1 MSIWVVY
8 FDTEP
13 DTMFFRSAKRAY
25 DYMKETLIDYISSC
39 NEWGDKEQVLHY
51 EKELEEL
58 EREYSCH
65 SEDNLSF
72 GANIMWARKEEVY

>member
-13 DTMFFRSAKRAY
+13 SVMYFRNAKRAY
-25 DYMKETLIDYISSC
+25 DYMKNTLIDYISNC
-39 NEWGDKEQVLHY
+39 NEWGDRERVYYY

-58 EREYSCH
+58 EREYGIIT
-65 SEDNLSF
+65 EDDLSF
-72 GANIMWARKEEVY
+72 GANVVWARKEEVN